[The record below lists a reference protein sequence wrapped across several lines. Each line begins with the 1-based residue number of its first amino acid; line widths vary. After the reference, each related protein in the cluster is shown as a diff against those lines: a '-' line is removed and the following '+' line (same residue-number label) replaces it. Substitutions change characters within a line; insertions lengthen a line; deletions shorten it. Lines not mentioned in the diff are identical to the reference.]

1 MKPTCLNILGRS
13 HGDQTLSVKTTS
25 SPAKP
30 VFGFM
35 FRTHLK
41 LQEFNRKSSS
51 RLTAGE
57 SGSERDAVN
66 TAALCF
72 LLIVASRVDSR
83 CSFINSPGRSVCTQP
98 PPLQSEIKIRCRWLV
113 RGFLIRWVLNDRM
126 LFKLRLNCF
135 RPVDGKLNMYSQVV
149 PGGEKVSTH
158 HRMQTRLESKFSTL
172 YINIHSGLSP
182 PFACKFFTEASD
194 QHFPGNRLFSGNHIK
209 GKAKTF
215 FADLGKQKIFSQC
228 RSG

>member
-1 MKPTCLNILGRS
+1 MAFRQKSFFFQKNTQIELKYNPPESEGLECCCWCHVYTLSLKRIFCGKARWSLTAFVKGLNVLGRS
-13 HGDQTLSVKTTS
+13 HGDQTLPVKTTS
-25 SPAKP
+25 SSTKP

-51 RLTAGE
+51 RLTAVE
-57 SGSERDAVN
+57 NGSERETVN
-66 TAALCF
+66 TAALSF

-83 CSFINSPGRSVCTQP
+83 CSFNNSPGRSVCTQP

-135 RPVDGKLNMYSQVV
+135 RPVDGKLNLYSQVV
-149 PGGEKVSTH
+149 PGG
-158 HRMQTRLESKFSTL
+158 RES
-172 YINIHSGLSP
+172 
-182 PFACKFFTEASD
+182 
-194 QHFPGNRLFSGNHIK
+194 
-209 GKAKTF
+209 
-215 FADLGKQKIFSQC
+215 
-228 RSG
+228 